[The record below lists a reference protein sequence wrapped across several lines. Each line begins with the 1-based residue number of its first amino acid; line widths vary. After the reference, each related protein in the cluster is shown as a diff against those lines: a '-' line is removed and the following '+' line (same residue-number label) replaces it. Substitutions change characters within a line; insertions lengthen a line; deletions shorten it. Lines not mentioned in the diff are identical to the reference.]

1 LIKILTTVDLESMK
15 SSQYF
20 LNNDSAHVTN
30 LEDHN
35 IVSPRQFNE
44 PKDARD
50 QSEAQDDD
58 EDEGDDSDSSM
69 EVGLVRLTSQDPRAA
84 ARAAAILKQV

>member
-1 LIKILTTVDLESMK
+1 MLTMDDLESMK

-20 LNNDSAHVTN
+20 LHNDSAHIAD
-30 LEDHN
+30 LEDHD
-35 IVSPRQFNE
+35 IVSPRHF
-44 PKDARD
+44 DDLGD
-50 QSEAQDDD
+50 QTDGLSSEAQDDE